1 APRAGSP
8 ARRGASR
15 EASREERRELRRHQR
30 QQYWPEE
37 LELTRV
43 SASLSRRGPEEPSSL
58 SPRSP
63 SLFLRRGE
71 LWRQQHEYRLHQMR
85 RQREAQE
92 RELCPFHP
100 VVDSAAPPRA
110 ADAGVP
116 RRALATQEWCEQREA
131 SQRRACTFRPDTSQS
146 FRSLAWT
153 RGRPAPQSA
162 EGSLLADEPGGLAS
176 AVGCCPDGPGDAP
189 SPCPGGPAHVPRTND
204 VREDMLA
211 TRAYLQ
217 HNVFQRLSQTNQI
230 DPAPDSCC
238 GGGWRD
244 SARPS
249 QRPQTA
255 PRASLRRSRSEAEL
269 RGAPGEAAWER
280 FLDRTSRFEQ
290 ERSVHLHQLRAS
302 TAPSLAPELDEH
314 SRRLAERRRRRA
326 GEGTWDPWE
335 SCGGGSTAAG
345 SSGGSGSRPAEAPRS
360 AASGE
365 GPPFAPRICDAS
377 RGREPKGPEQ
387 MSTGEAQRRA
397 ERTARL
403 RQEAET
409 RAEVPAFAPHVTDY
423 QGIGGRL
430 RVLEDP
436 GGLLER
442 IAEQRRGQEERLGE
456 RRRQLQAAEDQRLT
470 FRPEVREAPPLV
482 RRMAASHRL
491 LREKENIAQAQLPCP
506 PKWV

>member
-409 RAEVPAFAPHVTDY
+409 RAEVPAFAPHVTDP
-423 QGIGGRL
+423 RM
-430 RVLEDP
+430 RST
-436 GGLLER
+436 
-442 IAEQRRGQEERLGE
+442 
-456 RRRQLQAAEDQRLT
+456 RQPS
-470 FRPEVREAPPLV
+470 RPHDW
-482 RRMAASHRL
+482 RMSATR
-491 LREKENIAQAQLPCP
+491 P
-506 PKWV
+506 